1 LLEIQKLEIEKFE
14 KDTVLKIH
22 EAKNVQ

>member
-14 KDTVLKIH
+14 KDTVLEIY